1 MPFNSFEEAVDNIVR
16 RHPDYAPDAYAFMRA
31 ALDETS
37 RKLAKR
43 AEAPHLSA
51 EELYL
56 GFCTYALEEY
66 GPLAAA
72 VLEHWGINS
81 SSDVGSIV
89 YNLIEAGVFGKQD
102 GDTREQFDNLIAP
115 TQLLN
120 APFEPEPAQRRKNK
134 RS

>member
-1 MPFNSFEEAVDNIVR
+1 MPFSSFEEAVDDIVR
-16 RHPDYAPDAYAFMRA
+16 RHPDYAPDAYTFMRT

-43 AEAPHLSA
+43 AEAPHLTA

-56 GFCTYALEEY
+56 GFCSYALEEY

-72 VLEHWGINS
+72 VVEHWGINS
-81 SSDVGSIV
+81 SADVGSIV

-102 GDTREQFDNLIAP
+102 GDTREQFDALIPPAR
-115 TQLLN
+115 LLN
-120 APFEPEPAQRRKNK
+120 APFEPEEPKHRTGK